1 MRAAVDNK
9 LPEQEYKCER
19 QRSQT
24 LASSSSPL
32 RVKREID
39 DSRRSMTLVSPTS
52 QVDDF
57 LNSCLPG
64 GGEER
69 GQSRHFNDDTAR
81 WGDRERQRLSRDEH
95 ERQRDRRLDGH
106 TQKINDER
114 RREGDLRYGEDRR
127 HDERRPMVKREPV
140 DPSPSDGRTRDPRRA
155 YGQHLYSSLNQF
167 TEQHGQRQ
175 LLIHGSESKERWMT
189 VLVCAIVVYSCFLT
203 FLFEQLQ
210 V

>member
-1 MRAAVDNK
+1 MDNK
-9 LPEQEYKCER
+9 LPEQESQRER

-24 LASSSSPL
+24 LASSSSPV
-32 RVKREID
+32 RVKREPN

-64 GGEER
+64 GREES
-69 GQSRHFNDDTAR
+69 GQSQHINDDTAR
-81 WGDRERQRLSRDEH
+81 WGDRERQRLSRDEY
-95 ERQRDRRLDGH
+95 ERQQDRCLDGH
-106 TQKINDER
+106 TQKRNDER
-114 RREGDLRYGEDRR
+114 RREGDPRYGEDRR

-155 YGQHLYSSLNQF
+155 HGQYLCSSLNQF
-167 TEQHGQRQ
+167 TEQHGQGQ

-189 VLVCAIVVYSCFLT
+189 VLVCTIVVYSCILT
-203 FLFEQLQ
+203 FLFEQLL